1 MKKTAI
7 TLGLLISGFTATAA
21 WAIESNVTEP
31 VQGHQP
37 TVTAPVI
44 TKTDIK
50 WTPAP
55 IKVEF
60 SVPTHQ
66 DTDNDDI
73 TSVTYWLQDA
83 GGTQY
88 GKEEKADISKLNGG
102 AIEFSNFDE
111 LKNKKLTLVW
121 KVHTQYGYPSETLV
135 SDEMTSN
142 EFNVA
147 AEMDLSISGVYEVGE
162 TLTVHAFDGAD
173 VDLNIADVT
182 FTLAENETG
191 DTAGLY
197 PRDQA
202 EAALQSELNDSGND
216 LTFKL
221 TKELQGY
228 TITASMNEAP
238 ITRASLR

>member
-1 MKKTAI
+1 M
-7 TLGLLISGFTATAA
+7 
-21 WAIESNVTEP
+21 
-31 VQGHQP
+31 
-37 TVTAPVI
+37 
-44 TKTDIK
+44 
-50 WTPAP
+50 
-55 IKVEF
+55 EF
-60 SVPTHQ
+60 SVPTHE

-182 FTLAENETG
+182 FTLAEMRPVTQRSIPNG
-191 DTAGLY
+191 AS
-197 PRDQA
+197 R
-202 EAALQSELNDSGND
+202 SGS
-216 LTFKL
+216 
-221 TKELQGY
+221 TK
-228 TITASMNEAP
+228 
-238 ITRASLR
+238 